1 MGKFEKEII
10 FPKRVKR
17 KAKMEEL
24 LLKAE
29 RIRSLEIQGATNTAL
44 MAIQFLSD
52 YARVLECSSI
62 EECIENLKEA
72 KKILEKTRPTEP
84 AMQNG
89 LNFIMNKLKKCRSD
103 ICVEDV
109 PGRIKKY
116 KNEYEKL
123 ILEAKTKIAEIG
135 ANRIPKI
142 KEKDERDKFR
152 EDIDFIVMT
161 HCHSSVVTG
170 ILLKAKAQGKN
181 FKVINTETQPKL
193 QGRKTARELLDAGI
207 EVLHIVDSAMRWAV
221 STYQVDLIII
231 GADSITSEGTVLN
244 KIGSRLLALVAHEEH
259 VPFYVASPLL
269 KYQPLTTVGFL
280 EEIETRAS
288 EEVWKDPPKNL
299 RVLNPAFETVSRR
312 YIDGLITEAGIFA
325 SSHAHLYFSRL
336 YPDLIE

>member
-1 MGKFEKEII
+1 MEILKKNAEK
-10 FPKRVKR
+10 
-17 KAKMEEL
+17 
-24 LLKAE
+24 
-29 RIRSLEIQGATNTAL
+29 IRSLEIQGATNLAVN
-44 MAIQFLSD
+44 AIQFLSD
-52 YARVLECSSI
+52 YAKNFECQTLD
-62 EECIENLKEA
+62 ECIEKLQGA
-72 KKILEKTRPTEP
+72 KSILEKTRPTEP

-89 LNFIMNKLKKCRSD
+89 LNFIMNKLRKCQGEL
-103 ICVEDV
+103 CVEDV
-109 PGRIKKY
+109 PGKIEEFKEEY
-116 KNEYEKL
+116 KNL
-123 ILEAKTKIAEIG
+123 ILQSKLKIAEIG
-135 ANRIPKI
+135 ANRIPRISK
-142 KEKDERDKFR
+142 KNDYENLHQKD
-152 EDIDFIVMT
+152 DFVVMT

-170 ILLKAKAQGKN
+170 ILLKAKAQGKT

-207 EVLHIVDSAMRWAV
+207 EVLHVVDSAMRWAV

-280 EEIETRAS
+280 EEIETRPS
-288 EEVWKDPPKNL
+288 YEVWKNPPKNL
-299 RVLNPAFETVSRR
+299 QVLNPAFETVSRR

-336 YPDLIE
+336 YPDLVE